1 MPATPPQARDIRA
14 GLRAIVAWAKSPT
27 RASKVDREKV
37 LLDALEAALREI
49 ESTPNSLAAWILGAL
64 HQSMHKPAGMWI
76 VKDRALFDDA
86 MDAIAALHERK
97 QAPAEQTQ
105 APRTNGTNGTTR
117 RKS

>member
-64 HQSMHKPAGMWI
+64 HQAMHKPAGMWI
-76 VKDRALFDDA
+76 VKDRQLFDDA

-97 QAPAEQTQ
+97 QAPPAEPTQ
-105 APRTNGTNGTTR
+105 APRTNGTTR